1 MQRRRLVQPLLVGAL
16 LAGGFGVAA
25 VVVPGEASA
34 QVGFTA
40 NAGTLGVGADVAVS
54 LSPMFGV
61 RGRAS
66 FQPWEP
72 TYTVDEVEVT
82 AQMQSPNFS
91 AFLDFTP
98 FGTSIRLVGGV
109 VRFGSNIEVVG
120 VPLEPVDVNG
130 VTYEPSQIGTLTG
143 VILTKEVAPYA
154 GIGFGNPMGRFGLV
168 VDLGV
173 AFQGRPELQVSADGP
188 FANDPQFESNLN
200 VEVQQA
206 EEDLESF
213 RFFPVI
219 SLGLSIGM

>member
-1 MQRRRLVQPLLVGAL
+1 VFGGLGI
-16 LAGGFGVAA
+16 GTGFGPEA
-25 VVVPGEASA
+25 VSA
-34 QVGFTA
+34 QIGFTA
-40 NAGTLGVGADVAVS
+40 NAGTLGVGADVALS
-54 LSPMFGV
+54 LSPMLGI

-91 AFLDFTP
+91 AFVDFMP

-109 VRFGSNIEVVG
+109 VRFGSNIEVIG
-120 VPLEPVDVNG
+120 VPLEAVDVIG
-130 VTYEPSQIGTLTG
+130 VTYQPNEIGTLTG
-143 VILTKEVAPYA
+143 VIVTKEFAPYA

-173 AFQGRPELQVSADGP
+173 AFQGRPELEVSADGP
-188 FANDPQFESNLN
+188 FGNEPQFQSNLN

-206 EEDLESF
+206 EEDLQSF